1 MIKDSNQLIREFQ
14 NPHADYGPVVMWFW
28 NDLITEDGITFQME
42 KFREQGITNF
52 YIHPACGFSVEYLS
66 DRFFALIQHVVR
78 EAKRL
83 GMYYWI
89 YDEYEYPSGSAGGTL
104 CRDFPQY
111 RQKEIRVEDH
121 TVWPHDRITFARP
134 GEFLGAQ
141 IVLEQD
147 GRNVVT
153 DVTDQCQV
161 KKNGEYTEVSY
172 WHQGASIS
180 CRVLFFFNEVNL
192 SLLPSGMLRS
202 HCECYPGYVDMM
214 SYEAVGK
221 FIELTHERYKQFIGD
236 EFGKTVRGVFT
247 DEPTTLRH
255 FDGTIAT
262 GAWSDTFDEEFRK
275 DHGYSMI
282 PWLYLLW
289 DISPKQQEEYKVIHD
304 YRATIKRLY
313 FTNFLDQYSKWC
325 ADNNL
330 LFTGHFGGE
339 EAIMAYVAQGD
350 FLEGLTKFHMPGMD
364 SIVSSQH
371 IGEKQF
377 NIAAKLPSTA
387 AKINGSDRV
396 LCETFS
402 GSGWYM
408 RFSDMKRIVNRL
420 MLLGINWIQYMGAF
434 YTIGG
439 SAKNFPYGYAPSHG
453 YQNPYFP
460 YYHKLGEHI
469 ASFSALSANTKPDSS
484 VMLFLPVEQAN
495 IDRWWLQKGKYSDGE
510 LFKSRDNAC
519 LLETVNALVAE
530 GIGFDLFSENMT
542 DNVTV
547 HDGWVEAFGYRYD
560 VAIFPTMKFTNA
572 KTRALMEQMRAHNIK
587 MIFLYELPQVET
599 DSGEAFDIGCRMMP
613 CNSALDL
620 SCDGS
625 SYLINPKASPLNFAI
640 HRSALQA
647 VIGTRHLNFVADEGV
662 LLSKRSNADSEVWFL
677 CNDNDFRSTAMF
689 DALPG
694 MRILDSTTRQEAAY
708 TVENGRVSL
717 TLEGYEMLAVIRS
730 KDGGELPVTTAPE
743 ATARTSVKLAG
754 PYDFTPA
761 DGNYLPLDYEM
772 YDPSTGLWDPCRFLY
787 FSDHMN
793 LPAGAPYRIRSRVQ
807 IDHLPQSV
815 TINAELTRVN
825 RITVNGTELAAQTNI
840 RRWSSNDH
848 TSEIANLLHV
858 GENVIEVE
866 GIANTIPIL
875 DRPPYIYLAG
885 DFGVDGSKHL
895 VKPSHKLAAGN
906 WEEAGYPN
914 FCGVGIYKARFTAE
928 EGFRKASVTLHTKDI
943 ARIFVNG
950 TYAGQKLWIADETDI
965 TDLLQPGEN
974 EIEVQITAP
983 RANMFSAEW
992 YPHAPHY
999 SMTRTE
1005 NGILEP
1011 MEIHYDR

>member
-1 MIKDSNQLIREFQ
+1 MDNQYKDLVQAFQ

-28 NDLITEDGITFQME
+28 NDFITEDGITFQME

-52 YIHPACGFSVEYLS
+52 YIHPACGFAIEYLS
-66 DRFFALIQHVVR
+66 DRFMELIQHVVR

-89 YDEYEYPSGSAGGTL
+89 YDEYEYPSGSAGGLL
-104 CRDFPQY
+104 CKKYPEY

-121 TVWPHDRITFARP
+121 TVFPHDRVTVGRP
-134 GEFLGAQ
+134 GKFLGAQ
-141 IVLEQD
+141 LVLEKED
-147 GRNVVT
+147 RNIVT

-161 KKNGEYTEVSY
+161 TIHGDYTEVSY
-172 WHQGASIS
+172 WYQDSSIKG
-180 CRVLFFFNEVNL
+180 RVLFFFNEFNL
-192 SLLPSGMLRS
+192 SFLPSGMLRS
-202 HCECYPGYVDMM
+202 HCDSIPGYVDMM

-262 GAWSDTFDEEFRK
+262 GAWSDTFDEEFQR
-275 DHGYSMI
+275 DHGYSML

-313 FTNFLDQYSKWC
+313 FTNFMGQYSKWC
-325 ADNNL
+325 KDNHL

-339 EAIMAYVAQGD
+339 EVTMAHVAQGD
-350 FLEGLTKFHMPGMD
+350 MLEGLTMFHMPGMD
-364 SIVSSQH
+364 SIVSSQN
-371 IGEKQF
+371 IKQRQF
-377 NIAAKLPSTA
+377 NIAAKLPSSA
-387 AKINGSDRV
+387 AKFNGSDRV

-408 RFSDMKRIVNRL
+408 RFSEMKRIVNRL
-420 MLLGINWIQYMGAF
+420 MLLGVNWIQYMGAF

-460 YYHKLGEHI
+460 FYHKLGEHI

-484 VMLFLPVEQAN
+484 VMMFVPVEQTN

-510 LFKSRDNAC
+510 LFKTRDNAC

-530 GIGFDLFSENMT
+530 GIGFDLFSENLA
-542 DNVTV
+542 DHVTV
-547 HDGWVEAFGYRYD
+547 HEGWVEAYGYRYD
-560 VAIFPTMKFTNA
+560 TAIFPTMKFTNA
-572 KTRALMEQMRAHNIK
+572 KTRNLIAQMKANKVR
-587 MIFLYELPQVET
+587 MIFLYELPSVET
-599 DSGEAFDIGCRMMP
+599 DSGEAFDAGFRMMP
-613 CNSALDL
+613 CNTALDM
-620 SCDGS
+620 SCDGNA
-625 SYLINPKASPLNFAI
+625 YLINPKTFPLNFAI
-640 HRSALQA
+640 HRSALQSA
-647 VIGTRHLNFVADEGV
+647 IGTRHLNIRADEGV
-662 LLSKRSNADSEVWFL
+662 LISKRFNADTNVWFL
-677 CNDNDFRSTAMF
+677 CNDNDHKSAAAF

-694 MRILDSTTRQEAAY
+694 MRILDPTTREEAAY
-708 TVENGRVSL
+708 TVENGRVC
-717 TLEGYEMLAVIRS
+717 LELDGYEMLAIVCD
-730 KDGGELPVTTAPE
+730 KQGGELPATTAVAAE
-743 ATARTSVKLAG
+743 RTTVTLEG
-754 PYDFTPA
+754 PYEFTPA

-772 YDPSTGLWDPCRFLY
+772 YDPNTGVWDSCRFLY
-787 FSDHMN
+787 FSDHIHI
-793 LPAGAPYRIRSRVQ
+793 PSGSPYRIRSRVQ

-815 TINAELTRVN
+815 TINAELTRVS
-825 RITVNGTELAAQTNI
+825 RISINGTELPVQANI
-840 RRWSSNDH
+840 RRWSSADQ

-858 GENVIEVE
+858 GENVIEIE
-866 GIANTIPIL
+866 GIVNPIPII
-875 DRPPYIYLAG
+875 DRPPYVYLAG
-885 DFGVDGSKHL
+885 DFGVDADKHL
-895 VKPSHKLAAGN
+895 VKSIHRLTPGN
-906 WEEAGYPN
+906 WEEKSYPY
-914 FCGVGIYKARFTAE
+914 FCGVGIYKTRFTAE
-928 EGFRKASVTLHTKDI
+928 EGSRKTSVTLHTKDI
-943 ARIFVNG
+943 AQIYVNG
-950 TYAGQKLWIADETDI
+950 TYAGQKLWVADETDI

-974 EIEVQITAP
+974 ELEVRITSP

-999 SMTRTE
+999 SMTHTD
-1005 NGILEP
+1005 NGILAS
-1011 MEIHYDR
+1011 MEIHYDK

>member
-1 MIKDSNQLIREFQ
+1 MINDSKKLIQEFQ
-14 NPHADYGPVVMWFW
+14 NPHHDYGPVVMWFW
-28 NDLITEDGITFQME
+28 NDFITEDGITFQME
-42 KFREQGITNF
+42 KFKEQGIVNF
-52 YIHPACGFSVEYLS
+52 YIHPACGFAIEYLS
-66 DRFFALIQHVVR
+66 DRFFELIQHVVR

-104 CRDFPQY
+104 CRDYPQY

-121 TVWPHDRITFARP
+121 TVWPHDRVTFARP

-141 IVLEQD
+141 LVLEQED
-147 GRNVVT
+147 RNIVT

-161 KKNGEYTEVSY
+161 TKHGDYTEVSFWY
-172 WHQGASIS
+172 QHASIS
-180 CRVLFFFNEVNL
+180 GRVLFFFNEVNL

-221 FIELTHERYKQFIGD
+221 FIELTHERYKHFIGD

-262 GAWSDTFDEEFRK
+262 GAWSDTFDEEFQK

-364 SIVSSQH
+364 SIVSSQN
-371 IGEKQF
+371 IKQRQF
-377 NIAAKLPSTA
+377 NIAAKLPSSA
-387 AKINGSDRV
+387 AKYNGSDRV

-420 MLLGINWIQYMGAF
+420 MLLGVNWIQYMGAF

-453 YQNPYFP
+453 YQNPFFP

-495 IDRWWLQKGKYSDGE
+495 IDRWWLQKGKYDDGQ

-530 GIGFDLFSENMT
+530 GIGFDLFSENLT

-547 HDGWVEAFGYRYD
+547 HDGWVEAYGYRYD
-560 VAIFPTMKFTNA
+560 VAIFSAMKFTNA
-572 KTRALMEQMRAHNIK
+572 KTRALIEQMRLHNVK
-587 MIFLYELPQVET
+587 MIFLYDLPTVET
-599 DSGEAFDIGCRMMP
+599 DSGETYDNGLRMMP
-613 CNSALDL
+613 YDAALDL
-620 SCDGS
+620 SSDGN

-647 VIGTRHLNFVADEGV
+647 VIGTRHLNFIGDEGV
-662 LLSKRSNADSEVWFL
+662 LISKRSNADSEVWFL
-677 CNDNDFRSTAMF
+677 CNDNDTAADVVF

-694 MRILDSTTRQEAAY
+694 MQILDPTTRKEAVY
-708 TVENGRVSL
+708 TVADGRVSL
-717 TLEGYEMLAVIRS
+717 RLEGYEMLAIVRS
-730 KDGGELPVTTAPE
+730 KEGGELPTTTAPA
-743 ATARTSVKLAG
+743 ATERTSVKLEG
-754 PYDFTPA
+754 PYNFTPA

-787 FSDHMN
+787 FSDHMH
-793 LPAGAPYRIRSRVQ
+793 LAVGQAYRIRSRVQ
-807 IDHLPQSV
+807 IAHLPESV
-815 TINAELTRVN
+815 KINAEVTRVTK
-825 RITVNGTELAAQTNI
+825 ISVNGTVLDAKTNL

-848 TSEIANLLHV
+848 TSEIGHLLHV
-858 GENVIEVE
+858 GENIIEIE
-866 GIANTIPIL
+866 GNATHIPII
-875 DRPPYIYLAG
+875 DRPPYVYLSG
-885 DFGVDGSKHL
+885 DFGLDAEKRL
-895 VKPSHKLAAGN
+895 VAPNHNLQPGDWA
-906 WEEAGYPN
+906 ELGYPY
-914 FCGVGIYKARFTAE
+914 FCGVGVYKTRFTAE
-928 EGFRKASVTLHTKDI
+928 EGFRKASVTLNTKDI
-943 ARIFVNG
+943 AKVYVNG
-950 TYAGQKLWIADETDI
+950 AYAGQKLWVADETDI
-965 TDLLQPGEN
+965 SDLLQPGEN

-983 RANMFSAEW
+983 RANMFAAEW

-999 SMTRTE
+999 SMTKTE
-1005 NGILEP
+1005 NGILAP